1 MNKNEMFNVHLKA
14 NTCQLNLLH
23 QPTRKND
30 EPKTHCRRHDGQKLM
45 LKVDGWN
52 DKKQLG
58 VNSTEMVTER
68 EIRAMSAG

>member
-1 MNKNEMFNVHLKA
+1 MMNQKNTLQA
-14 NTCQLNLLH
+14 YA
-23 QPTRKND
+23 R
-30 EPKTHCRRHDGQKLM
+30 QKLM

-52 DKKQLG
+52 DKKQLC